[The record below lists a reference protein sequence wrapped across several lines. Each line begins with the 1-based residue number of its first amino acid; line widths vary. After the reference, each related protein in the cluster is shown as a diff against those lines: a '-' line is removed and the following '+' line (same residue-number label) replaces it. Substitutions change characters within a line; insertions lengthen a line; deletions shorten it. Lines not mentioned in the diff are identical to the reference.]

1 MRCFPNIAM
10 VLVYLF
16 LTSLPITIYATQSIT
31 SNERITTASGVK
43 LRNLP
48 QSKAQEVTRLRLGT
62 VVTVVGTST
71 SKEKI
76 GTSED
81 FWYSVKTADGKT
93 GWLFGSFT
101 APFDAGK
108 REQTYLKLA
117 QDRLK
122 LENKTFGDL
131 VDLHLFLKESVVEV
145 KSLEVA
151 AELEFMRLQV
161 LQASLNLIPDAVSSQ
176 PGHNF
181 WLKENIN
188 DIFYGVGGGVW
199 HVNAESYWRLEQKYH
214 SLPIAERMAW
224 HASKLDLPELCEGHP
239 GCQLSYI
246 YKQEVKYLQVHP
258 KGAHANDA
266 ISNILNEMKELT
278 QGLKAN
284 DGVYREFLNDQPSE
298 ERIKTIAEA
307 KKQLARLRKALI
319 DELVIPRKAELATQ
333 LDLLIKALS

>member
-101 APFDAGK
+101 APFDASK

-131 VDLHLFLKESVVEV
+131 VDLHAFLTQAVTEV
-145 KSLEVA
+145 KTINIV
-151 AELEFMRLQV
+151 AELDFLRLQV
-161 LQASLNLIPDAVSSQ
+161 LEDSLSTIPYEDEKNNPYSIWIKNNEKDIYNDELVSSWFVK
-176 PGHNF
+176 PERF
-181 WLKENIN
+181 KEL
-188 DIFYGVGGGVW
+188 
-199 HVNAESYWRLEQKYH
+199 AKKYH
-214 SLPIAERMAW
+214 GLPITQRLIWAAFE
-224 HASKLDLPELCEGHP
+224 SEPKNKCELDLFCWVDTTIPIYVGYLKLYPNGENATEALNSVLYSLKFMNDELK
-239 GCQLSYI
+239 QRDSYFNNVTDEKGLKL
-246 YKQEVKYLQVHP
+246 KQELKN
-258 KGAHANDA
+258 K
-266 ISNILNEMKELT
+266 ILK
-278 QGLKAN
+278 
-284 DGVYREFLNDQPSE
+284 
-298 ERIKTIAEA
+298 
-307 KKQLARLRKALI
+307 LRKTLI

-333 LDLLIKALS
+333 LDQLIKALG